1 MSTAAGDEA
10 ARAGGLGSI
19 MRKPVTEVVGGPTM
33 DCVLTHLTWNQNLIV
48 GHFHYMV
55 MIATETVQESSTRSF

>member
-1 MSTAAGDEA
+1 MS
-10 ARAGGLGSI
+10 
-19 MRKPVTEVVGGPTM
+19 
-33 DCVLTHLTWNQNLIV
+33 CVLTHLTWNQNLIV

>member
-33 DCVLTHLTWNQNLIV
+33 DCVNQNLIV